1 MVATRARRASGEG
14 TPKGTTQ
21 RRVSTR
27 SKSPG
32 PRKPAARA
40 KSPARKS
47 SKNLKAP
54 PAELSPYDMPPLEK
68 FLRCVLLPLFLLVPC
83 PLLVAVLAFAT
94 NNEHVTPSIDGL
106 ASYVSENGVGG
117 LIQDS
122 FEYVGI
128 FGTAE
133 AWKLLGY
140 FNLAALILYYVPGQ
154 TKEGPRTATGHVPK
168 YVDNGVAHCVLS
180 SLLFVGGAYL
190 GL

>member
-27 SKSPG
+27 SKSPAK
-32 PRKPAARA
+32 KPAARG

-94 NNEHVTPSIDGL
+94 NND
-106 ASYVSENGVGG
+106 
-117 LIQDS
+117 
-122 FEYVGI
+122 
-128 FGTAE
+128 
-133 AWKLLGY
+133 
-140 FNLAALILYYVPGQ
+140 
-154 TKEGPRTATGHVPK
+154 ATSTSTV
-168 YVDNGVAHCVLS
+168 
-180 SLLFVGGAYL
+180 
-190 GL
+190 